1 MPQLVGRT
9 SRTSTVASIVSLVG
23 PTTIDSLTQRA
34 SALSNEVD
42 DTVRRSTI
50 DVLWRNL
57 LTPEFETKF
66 QTSSSAHT

>member
-34 SALSNEVD
+34 SSFVDEVD

-57 LTPEFETKF
+57 LTPEFGTKF